1 MEDQVNAPPNK
12 VLVVDDDSDLARAYA
27 RMLTEAGFLAATSGN
42 GREAIHSIVGNDY
55 QCVVSDITMPGMS
68 GIQLLKQVREN
79 NSDLPV
85 VLITGE
91 PDVGTAIE
99 AVDYGAFKYLTKP
112 VEPTALLQTVHQAVR
127 VYQLAR
133 LRREAWSLTAGDTP
147 CDASDL
153 SARLDRAL
161 ATLWPAFQ
169 PVVAVADRSLFAYEA
184 LLRSDEKSLP
194 HPGAV
199 LDAAQQLGRL
209 CEVGKCMR
217 ERAASRLSSADSNCD
232 LFLNLHPTD
241 LADPLLLDPSAPH
254 MAIAHRVVL
263 EITERASIVGIADLS
278 SKIGALREAGFRI
291 AVDDLGAG
299 YAGLA
304 SFVQLEP
311 DLVKLD
317 MCLVRDVD
325 KNATKQ
331 RLVRSMTHV
340 CADMGLLVVAEGVET
355 RNERDALVELG
366 CDLLQGYLLGKPQ
379 RELLEPVWG

>member
-1 MEDQVNAPPNK
+1 VNPNK

-27 RMLTEAGFLAATSGN
+27 RMLSEAGYAAAISGN
-42 GREAIHSIVGNDY
+42 GREAIQTLGGNDY
-55 QCVVSDITMPGMS
+55 DCVVSDITMPGMT
-68 GIQLLKQVREN
+68 GLQLLKRVREN
-79 NSDLPV
+79 DRDLPV
-85 VLITGE
+85 VLITGD
-91 PDVGTAIE
+91 PDVETAIE

-112 VEPTALLQTVHQAVR
+112 VQPSALVQTVRQAVQI
-127 VYQLAR
+127 YQLAR
-133 LRREAWSLTAGDTP
+133 LRREAWSLTASPQSDV
-147 CDASDL
+147 SDL
-153 SARLDRAL
+153 SARFDRAL

-169 PVVAVADRSLFAYEA
+169 PVVTVADRSLYAYEA

-199 LDAAQQLGRL
+199 LDAAQQLDRL
-209 CEVGKCMR
+209 CEVGQCMR
-217 ERAASRLSSADSNCD
+217 ERAVGRLSSADSNCD

-241 LADPLLLDPSAPH
+241 LMDPMLLHPNAPH
-254 MAIAHRVVL
+254 MAIANRVVL
-263 EITERASIVGIADLS
+263 EITERASIAGISDVAS
-278 SKIGALREAGFRI
+278 RIRWLREAGFRI

-317 MCLVRDVD
+317 MCLIRDVH

-331 RLVRSMTHV
+331 RLVRSMTQV

-355 RNERDALVELG
+355 REERDALVELG
-366 CDLLQGYLLGKPQ
+366 CDLLQGYLFGKPQ

>member
-1 MEDQVNAPPNK
+1 MTAAPSR

-27 RMLTEAGFLAATSGN
+27 RMLTEAGYAAATSGN
-42 GREAIHSIVGNDY
+42 GREAIHSLGGNDY
-55 QCVVSDITMPGMS
+55 DCVVSDIAMPGMS

-79 NSDLPV
+79 DGDLPV
-85 VLITGE
+85 VLITGD
-91 PDVGTAIE
+91 PDVETAIE

-112 VEPTALLQTVHQAVR
+112 VEPSALVQTVRQAVQI
-127 VYQLAR
+127 YQLAR
-133 LRREAWSLTAGDTP
+133 LRREAWSLTAGDAQR
-147 CDASDL
+147 DIADL

-169 PVVAVADRSLFAYEA
+169 PVVAVADRSLYAYEA
-184 LLRSDEKSLP
+184 LLRSEEKSLP

-199 LDAAQQLGRL
+199 LDAAQQLDRL
-209 CEVGKCMR
+209 CDVGRCMR
-217 ERAASRLSSADSNCD
+217 ERAVGRLNSADSNCD

-241 LADPLLLDPSAPH
+241 LTDPLLLHPNAPH
-254 MAIAHRVVL
+254 MAIANRVVL
-263 EITERASIVGIADLS
+263 EITERASISGISDVA
-278 SKIGALREAGFRI
+278 SKIRALREAGFRI

-317 MCLVRDVD
+317 MCLVRDVH

-331 RLVRSMTHV
+331 RLVRSMTQV

-355 RNERDALVELG
+355 REERDALVELG
-366 CDLLQGYLLGKPQ
+366 CDLLQGYLFGRPQ
-379 RELLEPVWG
+379 RDLLKPVWG